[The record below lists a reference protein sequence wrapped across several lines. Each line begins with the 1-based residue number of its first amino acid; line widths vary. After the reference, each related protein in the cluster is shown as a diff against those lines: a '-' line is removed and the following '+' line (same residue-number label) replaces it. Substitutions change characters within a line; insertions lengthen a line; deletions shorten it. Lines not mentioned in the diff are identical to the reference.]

1 MFKFIIICVV
11 FIITALAYFRL
22 QQHINIANDVI
33 GADKQAN
40 MNRIKEMMLWAM
52 IASGALVLLFGY
64 DLLNKPEAAQ
74 YLGTAGCGCDGS
86 SSMMQTMPSS
96 LPSVPKGVL
105 SRMYEF

>member
-1 MFKFIIICVV
+1 MFKFIVMCVV

-33 GADKQAN
+33 GAEKQAN
-40 MNRIKEMMLWAM
+40 MNRIKEMLKWAM
-52 IASGALVLLFGY
+52 IASGALVLLCGY

-86 SSMMQTMPSS
+86 SSMMETMPASLSS
-96 LPSVPKGVL
+96 APSAL
-105 SRMYEF
+105 SRMYKF